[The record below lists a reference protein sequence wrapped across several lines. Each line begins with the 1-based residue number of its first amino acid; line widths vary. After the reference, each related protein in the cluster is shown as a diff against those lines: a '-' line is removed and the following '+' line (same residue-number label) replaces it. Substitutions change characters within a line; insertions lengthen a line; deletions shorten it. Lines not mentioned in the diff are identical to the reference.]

1 MMGLNFLN
9 TYFKCTNFKTK
20 IGHNIKCDKTGT
32 IFKLDDIIGNRFWGC
47 ESKLGMLSR
56 VLLMTLI
63 VFVCLLDTEIYA
75 INLLEPQFDD
85 SFVSVIDT
93 PSAVNYGNI
102 SVNGNDDL
110 YVTGGGSSEVYLIQ
124 GGISAPIAS
133 GVTLAVGVLADG
145 DLLYFGDH
153 NVGIDFTENIYM
165 FNLRTKT
172 FEKPPLDVAP
182 NGANDIIKAPKNWG
196 PFGGQLVIAGPE
208 SIYALDPISGIITNI
223 ADAGPNSIFNN
234 LAFTNDNQLI
244 ATTYTGKTL
253 VQVDPDGTIETLI
266 NFADRTE
273 SVVVHQPSGDAFVVT
288 NNGITREGNLYRVN
302 LNALQSTLFANDFT
316 VNIMFFPH
324 PLAFSNDFG
333 TLFYGDVEEVDQLG
347 FKYVIRQITGFKTDV
362 INDLVSFEPDPSTYK
377 FTRIKCG
384 CPADYVGKFKFD
396 ARLTNIS
403 DSMLTDLA
411 IDIDQLTRGN
421 RVLPY
426 PIEDMNLW
434 NKLGSIKQIRNS
446 KIGPDGTVDGGR
458 FVSGVHG
465 RAYSARYNQDEL
477 VRFPNAVMP
486 IEAGTIEFWA
496 KLKNVPYEIDWGHNP
511 HFVSLNDDVGHSAY
525 FIGFNGNDG
534 AGNGGLV
541 GCVGGGGSD
550 SYYYG
555 GITTGTGTYAQQW
568 NYEDILGAGKVE
580 DWHHYAL
587 VWDKNGIVGVDNG
600 QRVVAVYLNGKPVS
614 KQWGRFPGSELIPI
628 ESGELSMVRNWL
640 SQGKVAMDN
649 IKVWSFAKTDFSDRF
664 TEGGSLGE
672 GESFKIKNIEDYTD
686 GVLSPGESVEVPFT
700 VCLTD
705 TEPFQFYV
713 DVLGVTLNLNE
724 GLVAYYPFSGNA
736 DDESGNGHHGT
747 VYGAALT
754 EDIFREP
761 NSAYSFD
768 GTSDYIS
775 IPVDINPELMPQLT
789 MTAWARADN
798 DPPKSWPVM
807 QVISHDNGGYDR
819 SFGIDFRG
827 GGAGWS
833 AFSGS
838 GGVLGYHPVEIGKW
852 VFLAVV
858 YDQDAE
864 TVTLHVN
871 GSKYKEKGRLGS
883 GYNYCFI
890 GDNPIPHMSEY
901 FAGVIDEL
909 RIYNRALSEDE
920 IEVLYHFGE

>member
-1 MMGLNFLN
+1 MNWKFKYSDLSSIKVSSIFMWFFFLLICFYPLSLYGQECIGNYFLTSQTAIDNFN
-9 TYFKCTNFKTK
+9 CTSV
-20 IGHNIKCDKTGT
+20 TGT
-32 IFKLDDIIGNRFWGC
+32 LGVGDNYGGNITNLDGLSELVSVGEDFYISSNYNLTDVDGLAALTSVVGSVIIGENSLKNVNGLASLTMVEGSLLFYDEEDLANVDGLAALTSVGGGLSFYNVDALTDVDGLSALTSIGGDLDFTDNQNLADVDGLAALSSVGGALKIRRNNNLMKCCGLFPLLSFGAIGSDIYISDNLVGC
-47 ESKLGMLSR
+47 NSVE
-56 VLLMTLI
+56 
-63 VFVCLLDTEIYA
+63 EI
-75 INLLEPQFDD
+75 INAGPCTADNIND
-85 SFVSVIDT
+85 FVS
-93 PSAVNYGNI
+93 
-102 SVNGNDDL
+102 
-110 YVTGGGSSEVYLIQ
+110 
-124 GGISAPIAS
+124 
-133 GVTLAVGVLADG
+133 
-145 DLLYFGDH
+145 F
-153 NVGIDFTENIYM
+153 
-165 FNLRTKT
+165 
-172 FEKPPLDVAP
+172 
-182 NGANDIIKAPKNWG
+182 
-196 PFGGQLVIAGPE
+196 
-208 SIYALDPISGIITNI
+208 DP
-223 ADAGPNSIFNN
+223 A
-234 LAFTNDNQLI
+234 
-244 ATTYTGKTL
+244 
-253 VQVDPDGTIETLI
+253 
-266 NFADRTE
+266 
-273 SVVVHQPSGDAFVVT
+273 
-288 NNGITREGNLYRVN
+288 
-302 LNALQSTLFANDFT
+302 
-316 VNIMFFPH
+316 
-324 PLAFSNDFG
+324 
-333 TLFYGDVEEVDQLG
+333 
-347 FKYVIRQITGFKTDV
+347 
-362 INDLVSFEPDPSTYK
+362 PSTYSFSTNTK
-377 FTRIKCG
+377 S
-384 CPADYVGKFKFD
+384 CPSGYFGKFKFD
-396 ARLTNIS
+396 ARLTNTS
-403 DSMLTDLA
+403 DQLLSDLT
-411 IDIDQLTRGN
+411 IDIDQLTSDN

-434 NKLGSIKQIRNS
+434 NKLGSTKQIRNS
-446 KIGPDGTVDGGR
+446 KIGPDGTVDGGQ

-465 RAYSARYNQDEL
+465 RAYSARYDQDEL

-511 HFVSLNDDVGHSAY
+511 HFVWLNDDVGHSAY

-555 GITTGTGTYAQQW
+555 GITTGTGAYAQQW

-600 QRVVAVYLNGKPVS
+600 QRVVAVYLNGHPVS

-664 TEGGSLGE
+664 VEGGSLGE
-672 GESFKIKNIEDYTD
+672 GESFKIRNLEDYTD
-686 GVLSPGESVEVPFT
+686 GVLSPGESVDVPFT

-713 DVLGVTLNLNE
+713 DVLGMTLNLNE

-736 DDESGNGHHGT
+736 DDESGNRHHGT
-747 VYGAALT
+747 VYGAVLT
-754 EDIFREP
+754 EDIFGEP
-761 NSAYSFD
+761 NSAYSFN

-798 DPPKSWPVM
+798 DPPSSWPVM

-883 GYNYCFI
+883 GYNYCSI
-890 GDNPIPHMSEY
+890 GDNSIPHMYEY

-920 IEVLYHFGE
+920 IEALYHFGE